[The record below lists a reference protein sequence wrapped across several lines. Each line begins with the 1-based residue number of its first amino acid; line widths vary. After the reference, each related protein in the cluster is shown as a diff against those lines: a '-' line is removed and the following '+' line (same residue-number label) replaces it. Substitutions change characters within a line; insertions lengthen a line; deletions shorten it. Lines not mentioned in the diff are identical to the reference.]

1 MLFNSLQYIL
11 FVLIVVSTFWVLS
24 RLRMMRV
31 LLLLFASWLFYMSW
45 SPIYIGLIIGST
57 IWDYCLGMW
66 IHRSQLEWKRKL
78 FVTMSVVGNLG
89 LLGLFKYFNF
99 FMKATE
105 DVARVV
111 GGVTIDLP
119 FLDVLLPVGI
129 SFYTFQ
135 TMSYTIDI
143 YRREMEPTRNFFHFA
158 TFVAFFPQLV
168 AGPIVRAKDFLP
180 QLEKPPRVTRAMV
193 GTGLFFIA
201 CGLVKKVG
209 FADYVA
215 VNLVDR
221 VFENPANFTATEV
234 MVALYGYTV
243 QIYCDFSGYSD
254 VAIGTGL
261 LMGLQLPDNFDRP
274 YMSTNPAEFWRRW
287 HMTLSTWLRD
297 YLYFPLG
304 GSKKGPI
311 RTYVNLFLTLYL
323 IGIWHGA
330 SWVFVLYGLT
340 HASAMVIHRFFYK
353 RSGRSPDTLDR
364 WQVHVFKVALMFHF
378 TVLSRILF
386 RGTSLD
392 NVSDVTRQLFAGTSS
407 LANVSAGVW
416 AAILVAMLIHW
427 TPRRWAD
434 AVQHRFVS
442 APAWAQGVALAA
454 VAAVLLQVATD
465 EVVPYIYFQF

>member
-1 MLFNSLQYIL
+1 
-11 FVLIVVSTFWVLS
+11 
-24 RLRMMRV
+24 
-31 LLLLFASWLFYMSW
+31 
-45 SPIYIGLIIGST
+45 
-57 IWDYCLGMW
+57 
-66 IHRSQLEWKRKL
+66 
-78 FVTMSVVGNLG
+78 
-89 LLGLFKYFNF
+89 
-99 FMKATE
+99 
-105 DVARVV
+105 
-111 GGVTIDLP
+111 
-119 FLDVLLPVGI
+119 
-129 SFYTFQ
+129 
-135 TMSYTIDI
+135 
-143 YRREMEPTRNFFHFA
+143 
-158 TFVAFFPQLV
+158 
-168 AGPIVRAKDFLP
+168 
-180 QLEKPPRVTRAMV
+180 
-193 GTGLFFIA
+193 
-201 CGLVKKVG
+201 
-209 FADYVA
+209 